1 MRVCTRR
8 ERRRQVHQKLKLI
21 ATVQQTQP
29 TIQLLLST
37 SDFVGALD
45 LITTTQDVLQQELQG
60 VHSLR
65 WVAGITSSAFIGSL
79 CVELCITSFSI
90 VPNTTN
96 AYYEMRLGSYC
107 RLHT

>member
-1 MRVCTRR
+1 M
-8 ERRRQVHQKLKLI
+8 QVYQKLKLV

-45 LITTTQDVLQQELQG
+45 LIATTQEVLQSELQG

-65 WVAGITSSAFIGSL
+65 WGRARSR
-79 CVELCITSFSI
+79 
-90 VPNTTN
+90 
-96 AYYEMRLGSYC
+96 EMGGEEVVDLIATY
-107 RLHT
+107 HP